1 LAYIINDLTELKK
14 PLQKPVLTIGNFDGV
29 HKGHLVLFDKVQEI
43 ANAIGGQSVVM
54 TFDPHPIKIMKPGNG
69 PPLITL
75 IKQKLRL
82 ISEAGIDVIFCLPFT
97 RQFGSIS
104 GRDFVREILVE
115 GIGVQEVVVGYD
127 YTFGN
132 KRQGN
137 INLLKDM
144 GKELGFKVHVV
155 EPVYFG
161 QTLVSSTSIRNL
173 VRAGNLAE
181 ANRLLG
187 RDYQISGV
195 VIKGAGRGTKLL
207 NIPTANLSPVDEL
220 IPKRGVYAVE
230 VEMDAGRYYGVCNIG
245 HNPTFGENP
254 LSIEIHLLDFSGDI
268 LGKELAINFI
278 KLLREERAF
287 NAEGELA
294 EQIMKDI
301 KRARELFGLQ
311 K

>member
-1 LAYIINDLTELKK
+1 LAYIIYDLKELKE
-14 PLQKPVLTIGNFDGV
+14 PLQKPVLTLGNFDGV
-29 HKGHLVLFDKVQEI
+29 HKGHLVLFEKVKEI

-82 ISEAGIDVIFCLPFT
+82 ISEAGIDVIFCVPFT
-97 RQFGSIS
+97 RQFGAIS
-104 GRDFVREILVE
+104 GRDFVRDILVE

-137 INLLKDM
+137 IKLLKDM

-155 EPVYFG
+155 EPVYLG
-161 QTLVSSTSIRNL
+161 RTLVSSTSIRNF
-173 VRAGNLAE
+173 VQEGNLAE
-181 ANRLLG
+181 ATRLLG

-195 VIKGAGRGTKLL
+195 VIKGAGRGTKIL
-207 NIPTANLSPVDEL
+207 NIPTGNLSPVDEL

-230 VEMDAGRYYGVCNIG
+230 VEMDTGRYYGVCNIG
-245 HNPTFGENP
+245 HDPTFGENP
-254 LSIEIHLLDFSGDI
+254 LSIETHLLDFSGDI
-268 LGKELAINFI
+268 LGKELAINFV

-287 NAEGELA
+287 NVESELA
-294 EQIMKDI
+294 EQIMEDI
-301 KRARELFGLQ
+301 ERARELFGLR

>member
-1 LAYIINDLTELKK
+1 MAYIINDLTELKK

>member
-1 LAYIINDLTELKK
+1 LAYIIYDLKELKE
-14 PLQKPVLTIGNFDGV
+14 PLQKPVLTLGNFDGV
-29 HKGHLVLFDKVQEI
+29 HKGHLVLFEKVKEI

-82 ISEAGIDVIFCLPFT
+82 ISEAGIDVIFCVPFT
-97 RQFGSIS
+97 RQFGAIS
-104 GRDFVREILVE
+104 GRDFVRDILVE

-137 INLLKDM
+137 IKLLKDM

-155 EPVYFG
+155 EPVYLG
-161 QTLVSSTSIRNL
+161 RTLVSSTSIRNF
-173 VRAGNLAE
+173 VQEGNLAE
-181 ANRLLG
+181 ATRLLG

-195 VIKGAGRGTKLL
+195 VIKGAGRGTKIL

-230 VEMDAGRYYGVCNIG
+230 VEMDTGRYYGVCNIG
-245 HNPTFGENP
+245 HDPTFGENP
-254 LSIEIHLLDFSGDI
+254 LSIETHLLDFSGDI
-268 LGKELAINFI
+268 LGKELAINFV

-287 NAEGELA
+287 NVESELA

-301 KRARELFGLQ
+301 ERARELFGLR

>member
-1 LAYIINDLTELKK
+1 LAYIISDIKELKK
-14 PLQKPVLTIGNFDGV
+14 PLKRPVLTIGNFDGV
-29 HKGHLVLFDKVQEI
+29 HKGHLVLFDKVKEI

-69 PPLITL
+69 PPLRTW
-75 IKQKLRL
+75 IKPKLRL

-104 GRDFVREILVE
+104 GRDFVRDILVE

-155 EPVYFG
+155 EPVYLG

-173 VRAGNLAE
+173 VREGNLAE

-230 VEMDAGRYYGVCNIG
+230 VEMDTGRYYGVCNIG

-278 KLLREERAF
+278 KLLRKERPF

>member
-1 LAYIINDLTELKK
+1 LAYIINDLKGLKK
-14 PLQKPVLTIGNFDGV
+14 PLQKPVLTMGNFDGV

-104 GRDFVREILVE
+104 GRDFVRDILVE

-155 EPVYFG
+155 EPVYLG

-173 VRAGNLAE
+173 VREGNLAE

-230 VEMDAGRYYGVCNIG
+230 VEMDTGRYYGVCNIG

-278 KLLREERAF
+278 KLLRKERPF